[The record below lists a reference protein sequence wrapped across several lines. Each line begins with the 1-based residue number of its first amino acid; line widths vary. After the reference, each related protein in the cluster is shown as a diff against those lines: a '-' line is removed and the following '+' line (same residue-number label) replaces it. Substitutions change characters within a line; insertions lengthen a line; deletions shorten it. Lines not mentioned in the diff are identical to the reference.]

1 MKRHKIPTM
10 VKNEK
15 KIRLRREQILN
26 ASRDPFKEKGYER
39 TTTREIAENAGISL
53 GAIYEYVGSKEDI
66 LYLFFE
72 ALYDQLNDMLEERV
86 KNNLS
91 GIERLKAFVNEY
103 FHVIDQISDQTTIM
117 YRESRSLPKHY
128 FDYVLAKEKEFVQYV
143 KEIIMKAFEEEG
155 IEVDDET
162 VFLLTHN
169 LIVEG
174 HMWAFR
180 GWALKKV
187 FTLEK
192 YIALQTELMIQSIHG
207 MDKDK

>member
-1 MKRHKIPTM
+1 M

-26 ASRDPFKEKGYER
+26 ASREPFKEKGYER

-91 GIERLKAFVNEY
+91 GIERLKAFVKEY

-128 FDYVLAKEKEFVQYV
+128 FDYVLAKEKEFVEYV

-180 GWALKKV
+180 GWALKKM
-187 FTLEK
+187 FSLDR
-192 YIALQTELMIQSIHG
+192 YIELQTELMIQSIYV
-207 MDKDK
+207 KDKET

>member
-10 VKNEK
+10 VKNER

-26 ASRDPFKEKGYER
+26 ASRTPFKEKGYER

-86 KNNLS
+86 KNNFS
-91 GIERLKAFVNEY
+91 GIERLKAFVKEY
-103 FHVIDQISDQTTIM
+103 FHVIDQIRDQTTIM

-128 FDYVLAKEKEFVQYV
+128 FDYVMAKEREFVDYV
-143 KEIIMKAFEEEG
+143 QEIITKAFEEEG
-155 IEVDDET
+155 IEVDDDT
-162 VFLLTHN
+162 VLLLTHN

-180 GWALKKV
+180 GWALKRA
-187 FTLEK
+187 FSLER
-192 YIALQTELMIQSIHG
+192 YIALQTELMIQSVYG
-207 MDKDK
+207 MDKEK